1 MYSVKQVEAGVLKY
15 IDKELL
21 PNLMVTGEQM
31 LNHFCSSR
39 AAQMLGVVSPEG
51 LINIDVVRSVALNF
65 IPPEGK
71 VFNFAGASLRFTRDD
86 VETLCRMIKE
96 G

>member
-1 MYSVKQVEAGVLKY
+1 MYSVKQIEAGVLKY
-15 IDKELL
+15 VDKELM
-21 PNLMVTGEQM
+21 PNLLTTGEQM

-39 AAQMLGVVSPEG
+39 TAQVLGIVSPEG

-71 VFNFAGASLRFTRDD
+71 VFTFAGASIRFTRDD
-86 VETLCRMIKE
+86 IETLCRMIKE